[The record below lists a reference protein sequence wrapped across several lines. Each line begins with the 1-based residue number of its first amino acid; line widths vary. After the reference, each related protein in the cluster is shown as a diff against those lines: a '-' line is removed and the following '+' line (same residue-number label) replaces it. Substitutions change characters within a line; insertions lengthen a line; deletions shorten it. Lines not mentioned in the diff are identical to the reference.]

1 MMVFEELK
9 KIINEI
15 MDIPMNEIE
24 LGSHLYDEMDADSLD
39 MSQIVLAL
47 ENKYSIE
54 IDDEVFE
61 EFDTVGNIVE
71 YVEKLAA

>member
-1 MMVFEELK
+1 MVFEELK

-15 MDIPMNEIE
+15 MDIPMDEIE
-24 LGSHLYDEMDADSLD
+24 LESHLYDEMDADSLD

-47 ENKYSIE
+47 ENKYSID

-61 EFDTVGNIVE
+61 EFHTVGNIVE
-71 YVEKLAA
+71 YVEKLIA

>member
-1 MMVFEELK
+1 MVFEELK

-15 MDIPMNEIE
+15 MDIPMDEIE
-24 LGSHLYDEMDADSLD
+24 LESHLYDEMDADSLD

-47 ENKYSIE
+47 ENKYSID

-61 EFDTVGNIVE
+61 EFETVGNIVE
-71 YVEKLAA
+71 YIKNTIA

>member
-1 MMVFEELK
+1 MVFEELK